1 MLKIQTDYFVLPK
14 RILVG
19 ASLLF
24 IGIGGT
30 YAGTAYGLGTST
42 NAVAS
47 VNQQQRKITGVIT
60 DAKGES
66 VIGANVVQKGTT
78 NATITD
84 IDGKFSLNVPNGALL
99 EVTCVGYLNSE
110 LKVGDQAFYKI
121 QLKEKAQTLDEVVV
135 VAYGSQKKVNLTGAV
150 SSVNMSDLVDSRPI
164 TNLSS
169 GLAGVAAGVQVS
181 SGSNRPGNDNASI
194 LIRGQGTLN
203 NSAPLVIIDGVEGNI
218 SNVNPQDIENLSVL
232 KDAASAA
239 IYGSRA
245 ANGVLLITTKQGKAG
260 AVKLDYNG
268 YLSFESIGKT
278 IKTVS
283 NYADYMELVNE
294 GKLNSN
300 LPAIFSQAKIDLW
313 RSNEN
318 GDQLLYPNT
327 DWVNEVFKTSV
338 ATNHNLSISGGT
350 DKVRFYT
357 AVGYINNPGV
367 MENSGFKKINFR
379 SNVEGEV
386 KKWLKLGTNL
396 SGYYAE
402 TEPGTNAI
410 DDVFTYAAA
419 TTPGMSFRSP
429 DGRYGGMNNEEDDS
443 QAANNNPLRR
453 LNNVDGQYTNRNL
466 KARFFGTIAPVKGLS
481 VTGSYTYELTDQQQ
495 QTKPVFLDC
504 WNFITNQVTLSGTT
518 RSYITNYN
526 SKQQRNFMD
535 AVAKYETKFDKL
547 DLNVMV
553 GASQEQYRNEWF
565 QAKKL
570 DLIDMGLG
578 VIDGAV
584 GDASAGGNKS
594 EWAMQSYFGRI
605 NLGWESKYLLELNI
619 RRDGSSR
626 FLSNQRWGYFPSV
639 SAAWR
644 IDQESFME
652 KFASTWLSNLK
663 LRASYGSLGNNAV
676 GNYDALSVYAT
687 TNYILNNAL
696 ATGLSQTAIANA
708 NLTWESTNIADIGLD
723 FGALNNR
730 LTGTVDYFYKKTDGI
745 LIDLPAPLVRGN
757 STIPKQNSAI
767 VVNQGLELSLGWH
780 DQIGDFSY
788 FANGN
793 ITWLKNEVTKY
804 KGDQYTISSNGLIKE
819 GLPIKAQ
826 YVRIVDRIVQTDED
840 LALVQSIV
848 DNAPI
853 DPATGNKK
861 NPFAYGRPQLGD
873 LLYKDLNGDG
883 LINDDDRKVVGN
895 GPNPKF
901 TYGLNLGAKYKG
913 IDFSV
918 LLQGVSGV
926 KMYWQDGYY
935 TPTVRWGY
943 LINKEIADGRWY
955 QGRTDATYPRLL
967 DSGNTR
973 NTQVSDFWMQNKS
986 FFKIKNIQMGY
997 TLPKELIAKL
1007 DLEKVRFYGSLEN
1020 FFTFSSYKGM
1030 DPEVSGT
1037 NYPTM
1042 KQASVGI
1049 NITF

>member
-1 MLKIQTDYFVLPK
+1 MLKIQTDYFVLTK

-24 IGIGGT
+24 IGIGGI
-30 YAGTAYGLGTST
+30 YAETANGLGTST

-47 VNQQQRKITGVIT
+47 VNQQKRITGVIT
-60 DAKGES
+60 DTKGET

-99 EVTCVGYLNSE
+99 EVTCVGYLNFE
-110 LKVGDQAFYKI
+110 LKIGDQTSYTI

-135 VAYGSQKKVNLTGAV
+135 VAYGSQKKVNLTGSV

-181 SGSNRPGNDNASI
+181 SSSNRPGNDNASI

-278 IKTVS
+278 IETVS

-300 LPAIFSQAKIDLW
+300 LPAIFSQGKIDLW
-313 RSNEN
+313 RANEN

-327 DWVNEVFKTSV
+327 DWVKGVFKTSV

-357 AVGYINNPGV
+357 AVGYMNNPGV
-367 MENSGFKKINFR
+367 MENSGFNKINFR

-453 LNNVDGQYTNRNL
+453 LNNIDGQYTNRNL

-495 QTKPVFLDC
+495 QTKPVFIDC
-504 WNFITNQVTLSGTT
+504 WNFITNQVTLSGTS
-518 RSYITNYN
+518 RSYLTNYN

-535 AVAKYETKFDKL
+535 AVAKYETKINKL
-547 DLNVMV
+547 DLNVML

-578 VIDGAV
+578 VLDGAV
-584 GDASAGGNKS
+584 GDASASGNKT
-594 EWAMQSYFGRI
+594 EWAMQSYFGRV
-605 NLGWESKYLLELNI
+605 NLGWESRYLLELNI

-644 IDQESFME
+644 IDQEPFME
-652 KFASTWLSNLK
+652 KFASNWLSNLK

-723 FGALNNR
+723 FGAYNNK

-757 STIPKQNSAI
+757 ASIPKQNSAI
-767 VVNQGLELSLGWH
+767 VVNQGVELSLGWQ
-780 DQIGDFSY
+780 DKIGDFSY

-804 KGDQYTISSNGLIKE
+804 KGDQYTISGNGLIKE

-826 YVRIVDRIVQTDED
+826 YVRIVDRIVQTDDD

-901 TYGLNLGAKYKG
+901 AYGLNLGAKYKG

-918 LLQGVSGV
+918 MLQGVTGI
-926 KMYWQDGYY
+926 KMYWLDGYY

-967 DSGNTR
+967 DSSNTR

-986 FFKIKNIQMGY
+986 FFKIKNIQLGY
-997 TLPKELIAKL
+997 SLPKELIAKL
-1007 DLEKVRFYGSLEN
+1007 NIEKVRFYGSLEN